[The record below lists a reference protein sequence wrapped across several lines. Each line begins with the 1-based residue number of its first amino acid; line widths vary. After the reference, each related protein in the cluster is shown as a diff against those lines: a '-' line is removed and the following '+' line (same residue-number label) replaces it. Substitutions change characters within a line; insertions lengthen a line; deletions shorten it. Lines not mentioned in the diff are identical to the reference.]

1 MSGGGVRELRK
12 QVGPGGASNIQ
23 YGALPYRVQSD
34 ETLEVLL
41 ITSRETRRWIIPKG
55 WPIKGLGPAQAA
67 AREAFEE
74 AGVHGRIER
83 QLGRYVYD
91 KYCAG
96 RTASYPCEVRVYP
109 LAVQHQSED
118 WPEASERQ
126 AHWYS
131 TEEAL
136 SLVSEEG
143 LRCLLRALE
152 SRKTG
157 RFRKPG

>member
-1 MSGGGVRELRK
+1 MRK
-12 QVGPGGASNIQ
+12 RVEPGRASNIQ
-23 YGALPYRVQSD
+23 YGALPYRVHGNA
-34 ETLEVLL
+34 TLEVLL

-55 WPIKGLGPAQAA
+55 WPIEGLGPAQAA

-83 QLGRYVYD
+83 PLGRYIYD

-96 RTASYPCEVRVYP
+96 RKASYPCEVRVYP

-136 SLVSEEG
+136 SIVSDEG

-152 SRKTG
+152 SRKAG
-157 RFRKPG
+157 RSRKAG

>member
-1 MSGGGVRELRK
+1 
-12 QVGPGGASNIQ
+12 
-23 YGALPYRVQSD
+23 
-34 ETLEVLL
+34 VLL

-83 QLGRYVYD
+83 PLGHYTYD
-91 KYCAG
+91 KYSTG
-96 RTASYPCEVRVYP
+96 RAASYSCEVRVYP

-126 AHWYS
+126 ARWYS

-136 SLVSEEG
+136 SVVSDAG
-143 LRCLLRALE
+143 LRPLLQALE
-152 SRKTG
+152 SRKTAKV
-157 RFRKPG
+157 RKAG